1 MRESASLSLAHQQ
14 QQQQLLAQQADELD
28 QKLKRTLLDLSETQL
43 ESEAGKREFQ
53 EQVRELLRDLAAKK
67 QRADEISEV
76 SHATSGTQTK
86 VIPSSPL

>member
-53 EQVRELLRDLAAKK
+53 EQVRELLGDLAAKK